1 MTHGRPVPRWDLDTL
16 PAMEP
21 KRPSDSRAWICRFNS
36 CSPIRRRRM
45 GLSIMT
51 SWHFLDSTCQI
62 HRVLDATKSINPKRP
77 GCRRVKVNTRAVT
90 FAVPLETAED
100 DLAACLRAAIVFYA
114 ACGLPMQEDVEE
126 GAMDVQAAVVF

>member
-1 MTHGRPVPRWDLDTL
+1 
-16 PAMEP
+16 
-21 KRPSDSRAWICRFNS
+21 
-36 CSPIRRRRM
+36 M

-51 SWHFLDSTCQI
+51 SWHFPDSTCQI

-126 GAMDVQAAVVF
+126 GAMDVQAAVVFDEPKFPELVHEPADPRACGADHLR